1 MRLVGQQQRGWSMG
15 EHNDLRS
22 LVGVVAI
29 GRNEGD
35 RLKRCLN
42 SAKAQTD
49 QVVYVDS
56 GSTDDSVAFAESI
69 GVEVVNLDT
78 SIPFTAARA
87 RNEGIARLI
96 ERWGDIEYVHVL
108 DGDCEFQ
115 DGWIQIAYDFMQ
127 RNDDAAVVCGRRRE
141 RQPEAS
147 RYNLMCDLEWD
158 TPIGQARSCGG
169 DALFLLKAFN
179 EVGGYNPSVIAGEE
193 PELCVRIRS
202 KGYTVHRLD
211 HEMTLHDASMTR
223 FSQYWQRAKRA
234 GHAYAQG
241 ADMHGNPPE
250 RHCVKQTRSAI
261 VWGLIFPILAIG
273 LAWWTFGI
281 SIAVY
286 LLMVCAQ
293 IWRIR
298 SGQIKIGRPKQHAT
312 LLAVFVMIAKYAQ
325 ASGVLLYWYR
335 KVMKKQA
342 TLIEYKGAADAQEG
356 GANG

>member
-1 MRLVGQQQRGWSMG
+1 MNS
-15 EHNDLRS
+15 ENDLREV
-22 LVGVVAI
+22 VGVVAI

-35 RLKRCLN
+35 RLKRCLQ
-42 SAKAQTD
+42 SAKAQTER
-49 QVVYVDS
+49 VVYVDS

-96 ERWGDIEYVHVL
+96 ERWETIECVHVL

-115 DGWIQIAYDFMQ
+115 DGWIQIAYDFMCAHEQ
-127 RNDDAAVVCGRRRE
+127 AAVVCGRRRE
-141 RQPEAS
+141 RDPGAS
-147 RYNLMCDLEWD
+147 KYNLMCDLEWD

-169 DALFLLKAFN
+169 DALFLLKAFH
-179 EVGGYNPSVIAGEE
+179 EVGGYNSSVIAGEE

-223 FSQYWQRAKRA
+223 FGQYWQRAKRA

-241 ADMHGNPPE
+241 ADMHGAPPE

-261 VWGLIFPILAIG
+261 VWGLVFPVIALACS
-273 LAWWTFGI
+273 WFTFGL
-281 SIAVY
+281 SIAAY
-286 LLMVCAQ
+286 FLMMCAQ
-293 IWRIR
+293 TGRIR
-298 SGQIKIGRPKQHAT
+298 SGQIKVGRSKHDAS
-312 LLAVFVMIAKYAQ
+312 LLAVFIMIAKFAQ
-325 ASGVLLYWYR
+325 ANGVLLYWYR
-335 KVMKKQA
+335 KIMKKQA
-342 TLIEYKGAADAQEG
+342 TLIEYKSASDAEAG
-356 GANG
+356 GADG